1 MVDTSASG
9 RFLQIRSS
17 LANVINR
24 ANNADVR
31 DGSKRGLPVFA
42 PLIRYVAVARE
53 AIETL
58 TPSTTSSAGSLLIRS
73 GIALVVVPTF
83 VFFLYTSLW
92 ESRGYVS
99 EARITVRGPPEQ
111 RTSSNDAA
119 SMMAKMTGGA
129 ANTTVRDSFIVL
141 NYIKSS
147 AVIVDLGGRSY
158 LEKYFSTDQIDFFS
172 RLRREESIEDLLK
185 FWLKHVAVSIDTISG
200 ILTIKVDAYQ
210 PNGAQQIAQ
219 DIVTVSERLVN
230 TMTLRTRSDALERAR
245 QEVFLSADNLA
256 GARERLTKFRE
267 QSAIIDPA
275 SRAQSVGELIGKLTM
290 DKIGIESAFETVQGS
305 LNVDSPTQRIQRARL
320 AAINQ
325 QIDNLKKSLTDA
337 RDSTAVSSQI
347 ASYERLKLDEQFNQL
362 MYTVSQASY
371 EKARQEL
378 DRQQLYLI
386 VIVPPM
392 PPESATFPKV
402 FASSALLFA
411 SLFLA
416 WAIASLIAASVH
428 DQMT

>member
-9 RFLQIRSS
+9 RFIQIRSG

-24 ANNADVR
+24 ANSADGHGGFR
-31 DGSKRGLPVFA
+31 RGLSVANRFG
-42 PLIRYVAVARE
+42 RYVTVTRE
-53 AIETL
+53 AIENL
-58 TPSTTSSAGSLLIRS
+58 TPARTSSAGSLLLRS
-73 GIALVVVPTF
+73 GIALVIVPTLI
-83 VFFLYTSLW
+83 FFLYAACW
-92 ESRGYVS
+92 ESNGYVS

-111 RTSSNDAA
+111 RSSTNDAA
-119 SMMAKMTGGA
+119 SMMARMTGGA

-147 AVIVDLGGRSY
+147 AVIVDLGGRPY
-158 LEKYFSTDQIDFFS
+158 LEKYFSGAEIDFFS
-172 RLRREESIEDLLK
+172 RLGREESIEDLLK

-210 PNGAQQIAQ
+210 PSGAQQIAQ
-219 DIVTVSERLVN
+219 DIVAVSERLVN
-230 TMTLRTRSDALERAR
+230 TMTLRSRSDALDRAR
-245 QEVFLSADNLA
+245 QEVFTSADNLA
-256 GARERLTKFRE
+256 GARDRLTKFRE

-320 AAINQ
+320 TAINQ

-337 RDSTAVSSQI
+337 RDATAVSSQI

-378 DRQQLYLI
+378 DKQQLYLI

-402 FASSALLFA
+402 FASSALLFG

-416 WAIASLIAASVH
+416 WAIVSLIAASVH